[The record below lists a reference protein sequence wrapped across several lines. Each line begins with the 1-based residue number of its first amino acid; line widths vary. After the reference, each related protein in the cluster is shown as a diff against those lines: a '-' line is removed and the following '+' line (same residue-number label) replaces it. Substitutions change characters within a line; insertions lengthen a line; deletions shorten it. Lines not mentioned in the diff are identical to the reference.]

1 MPWASCPTESP
12 PSPPWSLVPSDP
24 FQRPSSAAV
33 NQQRA
38 LLIGLVVVGSESAGP
53 QRPRSQM
60 HRATISPPQVDN
72 PSLLAETQSDCHSDC
87 PPGAA
92 SHPLMQSLIHS

>member
-12 PSPPWSLVPSDP
+12 PLTPLEFSAVRP
-24 FQRPSSAAV
+24 FPASFLRRREPAARCA
-33 NQQRA
+33 NRA
-38 LLIGLVVVGSESAGP
+38 SCSGFGVGRATETKIA
-53 QRPRSQM
+53 M